1 MIYMKMSDEKIKRI
15 FDENYRGD
23 EGSLQAT
30 IKLLK
35 EAGYSQMDSLKAL
48 MHELNLS
55 MREADLIIL
64 NAKAWLSERDG
75 NLKLRDE
82 LGDSLEG

>member
-1 MIYMKMSDEKIKRI
+1 MKMSDEKIKRI